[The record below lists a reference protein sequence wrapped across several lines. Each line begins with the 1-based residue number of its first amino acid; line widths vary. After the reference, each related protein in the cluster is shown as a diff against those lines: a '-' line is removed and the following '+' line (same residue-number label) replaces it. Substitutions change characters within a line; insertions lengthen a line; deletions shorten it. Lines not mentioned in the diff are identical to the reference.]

1 MNISIAAFM
10 APPLAVGPLKAF
22 PFFPPVLAA
31 LDADTEI
38 SPFSGTKN
46 VAITKKLGRLCS

>member
-38 SPFSGTKN
+38 SPLAVLKMWLLQ
-46 VAITKKLGRLCS
+46 KKLGRLCS